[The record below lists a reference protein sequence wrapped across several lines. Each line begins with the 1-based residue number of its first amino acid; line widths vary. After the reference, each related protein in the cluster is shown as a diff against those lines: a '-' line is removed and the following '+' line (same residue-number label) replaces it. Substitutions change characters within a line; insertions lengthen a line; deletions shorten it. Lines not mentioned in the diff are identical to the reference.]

1 MTGELVMV
9 IVSAEPDQEQNV
21 DSASR
26 RFAVH
31 DAVWAVWAVVA
42 DIVLAV
48 RRGQVDMMLPGV
60 VAFVVG
66 EKGSRQRKERD
77 NWPFAAHHKRILHPL
92 RLVVRRVEWE
102 DMGR

>member
-1 MTGELVMV
+1 MV
-9 IVSAEPDQEQNV
+9 IVSAGPDQEQNV

-26 RFAVH
+26 RFEVH
-31 DAVWAVWAVVA
+31 VAVWAVVA
-42 DIVLAV
+42 DIVLVV
-48 RRGQVDMMLPGV
+48 RRGQVDMTMPGV

-66 EKGSRQRKERD
+66 EKGTRQREERD

-92 RLVVRRVEWE
+92 WLVVRHVEWE